1 MTPSPFRRGTL
12 PLAHGVGMDWLHIG
26 RGVRKMVII
35 PGAGDGL
42 WTVRQSALHLA
53 WRYRR
58 RFWSHQLL
66 ILSRR
71 EPIQTGFGV
80 QDYATDCLSALDR
93 LNWGPS
99 IWECIS
105 AGGPIGQ
112 AVAQRRPDLVSGL
125 VLASTT
131 HRVDERLRL
140 VLERWRRLV
149 HARRWADLYWDIA
162 ALNRRPETV
171 ARYRSL
177 KPLLRAVPP
186 PRNPQRFVELLDGL
200 LKLDNGPI
208 LSEIA
213 CPTLVIGGT
222 EDRIISADLQR
233 EMANMIPNSRLV
245 LYDGYGHAAPF
256 EQPHAE
262 RVTRQ
267 FMEEIHR

>member
-1 MTPSPFRRGTL
+1 LWFQRGTL
-12 PLAHGVGMDWLHIG
+12 RLAHGAGMDWLQLG
-26 RGVRKMVII
+26 RGERKMVIV

-66 ILSRR
+66 ILGRR
-71 EPIQTGFGV
+71 EPIPTGFGV
-80 QDYATDCLSALDR
+80 QDYADDCLTAIDR

-112 AVAQRRPDLVSGL
+112 AVAQQRPDMVSGL

-131 HRVDERLRL
+131 YRVDERLRL
-140 VLERWRRLV
+140 VLEHWRGLV
-149 HARRWADLYWDIA
+149 HARRWADLYWNIA
-162 ALNRRPETV
+162 ALNRRPEMV
-171 ARYRSL
+171 ARFRSL
-177 KPLLRAVPP
+177 KPLLHMAPP
-186 PRNPQRFVELLDGL
+186 PRNPQRFIRLLDGL
-200 LKLDNGPI
+200 LRLDNYAL

-233 EMANMIPNSRLV
+233 EMAQLIPHSRLV
-245 LYDGYGHAAPF
+245 LFDGYGHAAPL
-256 EQPHAE
+256 EHPRSE

-267 FMEEIHR
+267 FMEAIHR